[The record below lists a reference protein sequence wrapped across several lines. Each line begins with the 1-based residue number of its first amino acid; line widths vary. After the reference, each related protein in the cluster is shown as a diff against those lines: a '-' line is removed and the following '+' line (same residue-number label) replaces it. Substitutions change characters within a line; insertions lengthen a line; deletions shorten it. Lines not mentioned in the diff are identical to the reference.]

1 VVRGEGYRE
10 SISAYVR
17 WRADRRLS
25 KADDWGIDRSVCF
38 RFYDRSAARSKVER
52 IKRNTSIK
60 ATMKT
65 TPLKKPLNLALACA
79 LALGFASGAA
89 RAADVQPTA
98 DHQLWNNVGAQVWK
112 NGSGEC
118 WQNAYGPPLG
128 SDGCNPQPVAQN
140 AAQPVLA
147 AAAPQPVVQKVTF
160 DADALF
166 DFDKA
171 VLRPEG
177 KTALDAFVGQLGG
190 VDVAAITAVGHTD
203 RFGSKSYNQTLSE
216 RRAASVKDYL
226 VAKGIQPGS
235 VQTRGMGE
243 TQPVTKTGE
252 CAGRRSAKVVA
263 CLQPDRRVE
272 VELTGTRMQ

>member
-1 VVRGEGYRE
+1 
-10 SISAYVR
+10 
-17 WRADRRLS
+17 
-25 KADDWGIDRSVCF
+25 
-38 RFYDRSAARSKVER
+38 
-52 IKRNTSIK
+52 
-60 ATMKT
+60 MKT
-65 TPLKKPLNLALACA
+65 THLKTPLNLAVACA

-89 RAADVQPTA
+89 RAADVRPTA
-98 DHQLWNNVGAQVWK
+98 GHQLWNNVGVQVWK
-112 NGSGEC
+112 NASGEC

-128 SDGCNPQPVAQN
+128 TDECNPQPVAQN
-140 AAQPVLA
+140 VAPTVLA
-147 AAAPQPVVQKVTF
+147 AAAPQAVVQKVTF

-190 VDVAAITAVGHTD
+190 VDVAAITAAGHTD
-203 RFGSKSYNQTLSE
+203 RIGSNSYNQTLSE

-226 VAKGIQPGS
+226 VAKGVQPGS

-243 TQPVTKTGE
+243 SQPVTK
-252 CAGRRSAKVVA
+252 AGDCRGRQSAKVVA

>member
-1 VVRGEGYRE
+1 MATLLRVSGT
-10 SISAYVR
+10 A
-17 WRADRRLS
+17 RRLPGS
-25 KADDWGIDRSVCF
+25 HF
-38 RFYDRSAARSKVER
+38 RV
-52 IKRNTSIK
+52 
-60 ATMKT
+60 
-65 TPLKKPLNLALACA
+65 CA

-98 DHQLWNNVGAQVWK
+98 EHQLWNNVGAQVWK
-112 NGSGEC
+112 NASGEC

-128 SDGCNPQPVAQN
+128 GDGCNPQPVAQDL
-140 AAQPVLA
+140 APPVLA
-147 AAAPQPVVQKVTF
+147 AAAPQAVVQKVAF

-177 KTALDAFVGQLGG
+177 KTALDTFVGQLGG
-190 VDVAAITAVGHTD
+190 VDVAAITVAGHTD
-203 RFGSKSYNQTLSE
+203 RIGSNSYNQTLSE
-216 RRAASVKDYL
+216 RRAASVKDHL
-226 VAKGIQPGS
+226 VAKGVQPGS

-243 TQPVTKTGE
+243 SQPVTK
-252 CAGRRSAKVVA
+252 AGDCLGRKSAKVVA

>member
-1 VVRGEGYRE
+1 
-10 SISAYVR
+10 VR
-17 WRADRRLS
+17 WRADGRLS
-25 KADDWGIDRSVCF
+25 EADACGIDRSVCF
-38 RFYDRSAARSKVER
+38 RFYGRSAARTKVER

-65 TPLKKPLNLALACA
+65 THLRKPLNLALAGA
-79 LALGFASGAA
+79 LVLGFASGAA
-89 RAADVQPTA
+89 RAADIEPTA
-98 DHQLWNNVGAQVWK
+98 EHQLWNNVGAQVWK
-112 NGSGEC
+112 NASGEC
-118 WQNAYGPPLG
+118 WQNAYGAPLG

-140 AAQPVLA
+140 AAPPVLA
-147 AAAPQPVVQKVTF
+147 AAAPQSVVQKVTF

-203 RFGSKSYNQTLSE
+203 RFGSNSYNQTLSE

-243 TQPVTKTGE
+243 TQPVTKTGD
-252 CAGRRSAKVVA
+252 CLGRRSAKVVA

-272 VELTGTRMQ
+272 VELTGTRKQ